1 LSRLF
6 ANQQLNSLFNLTNK
20 YKKMAQFSRLE
31 VAQAMKDTG
40 MIPLFFHNDI
50 ELSKKVLKACYD
62 GGARL
67 MEFTARGDFAHEVFG
82 ELTKY
87 AIAELPGMIMGV
99 GSVTDGAAA
108 SLYMALGANFIV
120 TPVLREDIAIACN
133 RKKVLWS
140 PGCGSLT
147 EIARAEELGCEI
159 VKLFPGDLY
168 GPKFVKGIKGP
179 QPWTSIMP
187 TGGVSPTKENLS
199 GWFDAGVTCVGMGSQ
214 LISKDIIANKDYAK
228 LEKDVKAALAI
239 IEAVRK

>member
-1 LSRLF
+1 
-6 ANQQLNSLFNLTNK
+6 
-20 YKKMAQFSRLE
+20 MAQFSRLE
-31 VAQAMKDTG
+31 VAQAMRDIG
-40 MIPLFFHNDI
+40 MIPLFFHRDI
-50 ELSKKVLKACYD
+50 ELSKNVLNACYT

-87 AIAELPGMIMGV
+87 AIKELPGMIMGV
-99 GSVTDGAAA
+99 GSVTDAAAA

-120 TPVLREDIAIACN
+120 TPVLREDIAIVCN
-133 RKKVLWS
+133 RRKVLWS

-168 GPKFVKGIKGP
+168 GPDFVKGIKGP

-187 TGGVSPTKENLS
+187 TGGVSPTKENLK

-228 LEKDVKAALAI
+228 LEQDVKNALDI
-239 IEAVRK
+239 IKSVRK